1 MSSCTRRQTAAAQ
14 AVCLIALA
22 GQLFLIPV
30 SARAGDPYSAYYHWS
45 GSRLFWFMVISD
57 IHVGASG
64 SQDTEYLSWA
74 VGPARQVI
82 NPAFI
87 VATGDLTDST
97 NGGVIPNGPYTVEW
111 QSYRNLLTTAG
122 IDASFYYDIPGNH
135 DHYND
140 ETFAYYRTY
149 SIQGAATGATQH
161 SWTRSFPFGT
171 YHFIGA
177 STPGNDGAPFSIWP
191 WENYGDNAGLD
202 AGELAFIQT
211 QLNAHPE
218 AELTLIFGHHPFQ
231 AGYYVSSDTGLTY
244 GLSSLLNLIDGYGVS
259 MYGFGHTHNYRE
271 NFYYNNLSDGV
282 FYLNVSSLGKEASNH
297 FAVMAVDGSGLSV
310 RPGNKGVWPVVLI
323 TAPVDRNLGATP
335 QPFAYEIPAGRANPV
350 RTLVFDPG
358 VVSTVEFRV
367 DGAGWQAMQPVAG
380 GPLWQGFWDASAA
393 AAGVH
398 TIEVRAAGSTTRT
411 DQVTTSVNPA
421 LCFSDADR
429 DGDVDGS
436 DLAALAA
443 DFVPETVADTA
454 GYFGRTN
461 CAN

>member
-1 MSSCTRRQTAAAQ
+1 MRRKGVLRT
-14 AVCLIALA
+14 IALA
-22 GQLFLIPV
+22 AVLTALDVASGH
-30 SARAGDPYSAYYHWS
+30 AGDPFSAYYHWS
-45 GSRLFWFMVISD
+45 GSRLFWFMIISD
-57 IHVGASG
+57 IHVGASS
-64 SQDTEYLSWA
+64 SQDTEYLAWA

-97 NGGVIPNGPYTVEW
+97 NGGVFPNGPYLAEW

-122 IDASFYYDIPGNH
+122 IDSSFYYYIPGNH

-171 YHFIGA
+171 YHFIGV
-177 STPGNDGAPFSIWP
+177 STPGNDGAQFSIWP
-191 WENYGDNAGLD
+191 WDNYGDNAGLD

-211 QLNAHPE
+211 QFNAHPE

-259 MYGFGHTHNYRE
+259 MYGFGHTHHYRE
-271 NFYYNNLSDGV
+271 NFYYNNLPDGV
-282 FYLNVSSLGKEASNH
+282 FYLNVSSLGKESSNH
-297 FAVMAVDGSGLSV
+297 FTVMAVDGNGLSA

-335 QPFAYEIPAGRANPV
+335 QSFAYDIPGGRANPV
-350 RTLVFDPG
+350 RALVFDLG
-358 VVSTVEFRV
+358 AVSKVEFRV
-367 DGAGWQAMQPVAG
+367 DGTTWQAMQPVEG
-380 GPLWQGFWDASAA
+380 LPLWQGFWDASAA
-393 AAGVH
+393 AAGNH
-398 TIEVRAAGSTTRT
+398 TIEVRAVGSATLTK
-411 DQVTTSVNPA
+411 QVTTSINPA
-421 LCFSDADR
+421 LCAGDSDR
-429 DGDVDGS
+429 DSDVDGS
-436 DLAALAA
+436 DIVALTA
-443 DFVPETVADTA
+443 DFVPEAVANA
-454 GYFGRTN
+454 AEYFGRAD